1 MFKRKLYRIENLS
14 KLSNI
19 VSVNIFAHFFL
30 RILLLWR
37 SDWITM
43 PKIVSYLILHSD
55 KSMNL
60 ANNKKKNEIKKK
72 SQVCDNF
79 FFFTRSTFILANIGL
94 SQCMNEFNTRFCIT
108 CIFFY
113 FILVSVHM
121 CFFSVF
127 LLVSLTFG
135 CIDGRR
141 LIIWKMKYYIES
153 ELISLFYKNF

>member
-94 SQCMNEFNTRFCIT
+94 SQCMHEFNTRFCIT
-108 CIFFY
+108 CIFFL
-113 FILVSVHM
+113 FHFSVCSHVF
-121 CFFSVF
+121 FFSIF
-127 LLVSLTFG
+127 A
-135 CIDGRR
+135 CIFNIR
-141 LIIWKMKYYIES
+141 LYRWSKINHMKNEILYRIRTYFTV
-153 ELISLFYKNF
+153 L